1 MYRISKSRAV
11 AHEIVFKR
19 HYEESDLAV
28 GRPVASSDPGD
39 RDPGEDGDARRQ
51 EAVPNSRRGR
61 GSGGLEDKRLSWRRR
76 DEVPDCQRRKGRWGG
91 IYETQLR
98 GDLGWKKNA

>member
-28 GRPVASSDPGD
+28 GRPVASSDPETGT
-39 RDPGEDGDARRQ
+39 RSKTAMLAGRRPYPTQGEDAA
-51 EAVPNSRRGR
+51 AV
-61 GSGGLEDKRLSWRRR
+61 DWR
-76 DEVPDCQRRKGRWGG
+76 
-91 IYETQLR
+91 TSS
-98 GDLGWKKNA
+98 